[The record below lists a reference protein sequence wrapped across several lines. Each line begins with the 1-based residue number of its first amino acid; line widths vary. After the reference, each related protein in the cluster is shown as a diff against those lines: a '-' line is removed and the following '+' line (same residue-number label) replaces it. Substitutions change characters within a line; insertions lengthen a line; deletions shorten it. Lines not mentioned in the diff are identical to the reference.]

1 MNKIIIK
8 KFLPQTLLGR
18 STLILVVPLIVL
30 QIIITLIFYNRHW
43 DTITRHRTID
53 FVNDITLVIESFE
66 KNKSKENRKW
76 TLNNVSKKL
85 QLQTFYNKNKRLS
98 FDKYKQKPTELEKYL
113 LESLNPLGKKFNLS
127 INDKQKLITVIVEV
141 DDGVLEFR
149 ANKKRIYSSTTYIFI
164 LWMIGASIIL
174 FIVALL
180 FLKNQIKP
188 IRKLAIAVDRFG
200 KGKNVKN
207 FKPSGAKEV
216 RRVANAFKIMK
227 ERIEN
232 SITQRNKM
240 FSSISHDIRTILTR
254 MKLNLELHKLN
265 KSGLKK
271 DLVEMEEMVEEY
283 LKYAKGE
290 EKEKIQKINIVS
302 LLNLIKKRYSKK
314 NIYFKNNKK
323 INISVRPNSIKRC
336 INNLLSNSL
345 KFSKNIEITCSRKNT
360 YVEII
365 IDDDGPGIPKKE
377 RSKVLQ
383 PFYRVESSRNRDT
396 GGIGLGITIA
406 TDIIN
411 NHGGNFFLEKSP
423 LDGLRTRIYLP
434 I

>member
-1 MNKIIIK
+1 MIK
-8 KFLPQTLLGR
+8 KILPQTLLGR
-18 STLILVVPLIVL
+18 SILILVVPLIIL
-30 QIIITLIFYNRHW
+30 QIIITVIFYNRHW

-53 FVNDITLVIESFE
+53 FVKDITLVVESFE
-66 KNKSKENRKW
+66 NNKSRENQVW
-76 TLNNVSKKL
+76 ILSNVSEKL
-85 QLQTFYNKNKRLS
+85 QLQTIYIENKKLS
-98 FDKYKQKPTELEKYL
+98 FEKDKQKTSKLEKYL
-113 LESLNPLGKKFNLS
+113 LENLDPLGKKFNLN
-127 INDKQKLITVIVEV
+127 INNKKKLITVMVEV
-141 DDGVLEFR
+141 NNGILEFR

-200 KGKNVKN
+200 KGKNIQN

-216 RRVANAFKIMK
+216 RRVSNAFKIMK
-227 ERIEN
+227 DRIEN

-254 MKLNLELHKLN
+254 MKLNLELHKLD
-265 KSGLKK
+265 KGGLKK
-271 DLVEMEEMVEEY
+271 DLIEMEEMVEEY

-290 EKEKIQKINIVS
+290 EKEKIQKINIVN
-302 LLNLIKKRYSKK
+302 LLNSIKKRYSKK
-314 NIYFKNNKK
+314 NIFFKNDKK
-323 INISVRPNSIKRC
+323 INISIRLNSIKRC
-336 INNLLSNSL
+336 VNNILSNSL
-345 KFSKNIEITCSRKNT
+345 KFSKKVEISCNKKKD

-365 IDDDGPGIPKKE
+365 IDDDGPGIPKSE
-377 RSKVLQ
+377 RKKVLQ
-383 PFYRVESSRNRDT
+383 PFYRVEASRNRNT

-406 TDIIN
+406 ADIIN
-411 NHGGNFFLEKSP
+411 NHGGNFLLEQSP
-423 LDGLRTRIYLP
+423 LGGLRAKIYLP

>member
-1 MNKIIIK
+1 MIK
-8 KFLPQTLLGR
+8 KILPQTLLGR
-18 STLILVVPLIVL
+18 SILILVVPLIIL
-30 QIIITLIFYNRHW
+30 QIIITVIFYNRHW

-53 FVNDITLVIESFE
+53 FVNDITLVVESFE
-66 KNKSKENRKW
+66 KNKSRENQIW
-76 TLNNVSKKL
+76 ILSNVSEKL
-85 QLQTFYNKNKRLS
+85 QLQTIYIENKKLS
-98 FDKYKQKPTELEKYL
+98 FEKDNEKTSKLEEYL
-113 LESLNPLGKKFNLS
+113 LENLDPLGKKFNLN
-127 INDKQKLITVIVEV
+127 INNKKKLITVMVEV
-141 DDGVLEFR
+141 NNGILEFR

-164 LWMIGASIIL
+164 LWMVSASIIL

-200 KGKNVKN
+200 KGKNIQN

-216 RRVANAFKIMK
+216 RRVSNAFKIMK
-227 ERIEN
+227 DRIEN

-254 MKLNLELHKLN
+254 MKLNLELHKLD

-271 DLVEMEEMVEEY
+271 DLIEMEEMVEEY

-290 EKEKIQKINIVS
+290 EKEKIQKINIVN

-314 NIYFKNNKK
+314 NIFFKNNKK
-323 INISVRPNSIKRC
+323 INISIRLNSIKRC
-336 INNLLSNSL
+336 INNILSNSL
-345 KFSKNIEITCSRKNT
+345 KFSKKIEISCNKVKG

-365 IDDDGPGIPKKE
+365 IDDDGPGIPRNE
-377 RSKVLQ
+377 RKKVLQ
-383 PFYRVESSRNRDT
+383 PFYRVEGSRNRNT

-406 TDIIN
+406 ADIIN
-411 NHGGNFFLEKSP
+411 NHGGNFFLGKSP
-423 LDGLRTRIYLP
+423 LGGLRAKIYLP

>member
-1 MNKIIIK
+1 MIK
-8 KFLPQTLLGR
+8 KILPQTLLGR
-18 STLILVVPLIVL
+18 SILILVVPLIIL
-30 QIIITLIFYNRHW
+30 QIIITVIFYNRHW

-53 FVNDITLVIESFE
+53 FVKDITLVVESFE
-66 KNKSKENRKW
+66 KNKSRENQVW
-76 TLNNVSKKL
+76 ILSNVSEKL
-85 QLQTFYNKNKRLS
+85 QLQTIYIENKKLS
-98 FDKYKQKPTELEKYL
+98 FEKDKQKTSKLEKYL
-113 LESLNPLGKKFNLS
+113 LENLDPLGKKFNLN
-127 INDKQKLITVIVEV
+127 INNKKKLITVMVEV
-141 DDGVLEFR
+141 NNGILEFR

-200 KGKNVKN
+200 KGKNIQN

-216 RRVANAFKIMK
+216 RRVSNAFKIMK
-227 ERIEN
+227 DRIEN

-254 MKLNLELHKLN
+254 MKLNLELHKLD
-265 KSGLKK
+265 KGGLKK
-271 DLVEMEEMVEEY
+271 DLIEMEEMVEEY

-290 EKEKIQKINIVS
+290 EKEKIQKINIVN
-302 LLNLIKKRYSKK
+302 LLNSIKKRYSKK
-314 NIYFKNNKK
+314 NISFKNDKK
-323 INISVRPNSIKRC
+323 INISIRLNSIKRC
-336 INNLLSNSL
+336 VNNILSNSL
-345 KFSKNIEITCSRKNT
+345 KFSKKVEISCNKKKD

-365 IDDDGPGIPKKE
+365 IDDDGPGIPKSE
-377 RSKVLQ
+377 RKKVLQ
-383 PFYRVESSRNRDT
+383 PFYRVEDSRNRNT

-406 TDIIN
+406 ADIIN
-411 NHGGNFFLEKSP
+411 NHGGNFLLEQSP
-423 LDGLRTRIYLP
+423 LGGLRAKIYLP

>member
-18 STLILVVPLIVL
+18 STLILVVPLIIL

-66 KNKSKENRKW
+66 KNKSKENQKW
-76 TLNNVSKKL
+76 TLNNISKKL

-383 PFYRVESSRNRDT
+383 PFYRVESSRNRGT

>member
-1 MNKIIIK
+1 MIK
-8 KFLPQTLLGR
+8 KILPQTLLGR
-18 STLILVVPLIVL
+18 SILILVVPLIIL
-30 QIIITLIFYNRHW
+30 QIIITVIFYNRHW

-53 FVNDITLVIESFE
+53 FVKDITLVVESFE
-66 KNKSKENRKW
+66 KNKSRENQIW
-76 TLNNVSKKL
+76 ILSNVSEKL
-85 QLQTFYNKNKRLS
+85 QLQTIYIENKKLS
-98 FDKYKQKPTELEKYL
+98 FEKDNEKTSKLEEYL
-113 LESLNPLGKKFNLS
+113 LENLDPLGKKFNLN
-127 INDKQKLITVIVEV
+127 INNKKKLITVMVEV
-141 DDGVLEFR
+141 NNGILEFR

-200 KGKNVKN
+200 KGKNIQN

-216 RRVANAFKIMK
+216 RRVSNAFKIMK
-227 ERIEN
+227 DRIEN

-254 MKLNLELHKLN
+254 MKLNLELHKLD
-265 KSGLKK
+265 KGGLKK
-271 DLVEMEEMVEEY
+271 DLIEMEEMVEEY

-290 EKEKIQKINIVS
+290 EKEKIQKINIVN
-302 LLNLIKKRYSKK
+302 LLNSIKKRYSKK
-314 NIYFKNNKK
+314 NIFFKNDKK
-323 INISVRPNSIKRC
+323 INISIRLNSIKRC
-336 INNLLSNSL
+336 INNILSNSL
-345 KFSKNIEITCSRKNT
+345 KFSKKVEISCNKKKD

-365 IDDDGPGIPKKE
+365 IDDDGPGIPKSE
-377 RSKVLQ
+377 RKKVLQ
-383 PFYRVESSRNRDT
+383 PFYRVEASRNRNT

-406 TDIIN
+406 ADIIN
-411 NHGGNFFLEKSP
+411 NHGGNFLLEQSP
-423 LDGLRTRIYLP
+423 LGGLRAKIYLP

>member
-1 MNKIIIK
+1 MIK
-8 KFLPQTLLGR
+8 KILPQTLLGR
-18 STLILVVPLIVL
+18 SILILVVPLIIL
-30 QIIITLIFYNRHW
+30 QIIITVIFYNRHW

-53 FVNDITLVIESFE
+53 FVKDITLVVESFE
-66 KNKSKENRKW
+66 KNKSRENQVW
-76 TLNNVSKKL
+76 ILSNVSEKL
-85 QLQTFYNKNKRLS
+85 QLQTIYIENKKLS
-98 FDKYKQKPTELEKYL
+98 FEKDNEKTSKLEEYL
-113 LESLNPLGKKFNLS
+113 LENLDPLGKKFNLN
-127 INDKQKLITVIVEV
+127 INNKKKLITVMVEV
-141 DDGVLEFR
+141 NNGILEFR

-200 KGKNVKN
+200 KGKNIQN

-216 RRVANAFKIMK
+216 RRVSNAFKIMK
-227 ERIEN
+227 DRIEN

-254 MKLNLELHKLN
+254 MKLNLELQKLN

-290 EKEKIQKINIVS
+290 EKEKIKKVNIIN
-302 LLNLIKKRYSKK
+302 LLNLIKKRYAKK
-314 NIYFKNNKK
+314 NIYFNNEKK
-323 INISVRPNSIKRC
+323 IDISIRLNSIKRC
-336 INNLLSNSL
+336 INNILSNSL
-345 KFSKNIEITCSRKNT
+345 KFSKKVEISCNKKKD

-365 IDDDGPGIPKKE
+365 IDDDGPGIPKSE
-377 RSKVLQ
+377 RKKVLQ
-383 PFYRVESSRNRDT
+383 PFYRVEASRNRNT

-406 TDIIN
+406 ADIIN
-411 NHGGNFFLEKSP
+411 NHGGNFLLEQSP
-423 LDGLRTRIYLP
+423 LGGLRAKIYLP

>member
-1 MNKIIIK
+1 MIK
-8 KFLPQTLLGR
+8 KILPQTLLGR
-18 STLILVVPLIVL
+18 SILILVVPLIIL
-30 QIIITLIFYNRHW
+30 QIIITVIFYNRHW

-53 FVNDITLVIESFE
+53 FVKDITLVVECFE
-66 KNKSKENRKW
+66 KNKSRENQVW
-76 TLNNVSKKL
+76 ILSNVSEKL
-85 QLQTFYNKNKRLS
+85 QLQTIYIENKKLS
-98 FDKYKQKPTELEKYL
+98 FEKDKQKTSKLEKYL
-113 LESLNPLGKKFNLS
+113 LENLDPLGKKFNLN
-127 INDKQKLITVIVEV
+127 INNKKKLITVMVEV
-141 DDGVLEFR
+141 NNGILEFR

-200 KGKNVKN
+200 KGKNIQN

-216 RRVANAFKIMK
+216 RRVSNAFKIMK
-227 ERIEN
+227 DRIEN

-254 MKLNLELHKLN
+254 MKLNLELHKLD
-265 KSGLKK
+265 KGGLKK
-271 DLVEMEEMVEEY
+271 DLIEMEEMVEEY

-290 EKEKIQKINIVS
+290 EKEKIQKINIVN
-302 LLNLIKKRYSKK
+302 LLNSIKKRYSKK
-314 NIYFKNNKK
+314 NISFKNDKK
-323 INISVRPNSIKRC
+323 INISIRLNSIKRC
-336 INNLLSNSL
+336 INNILSNSL
-345 KFSKNIEITCSRKNT
+345 KFSKKVEISCNKKKD

-365 IDDDGPGIPKKE
+365 IDDDGPGIPKSE
-377 RSKVLQ
+377 RKKVLQ
-383 PFYRVESSRNRDT
+383 PFYRVEDSRNRNT

-406 TDIIN
+406 ADIIN
-411 NHGGNFFLEKSP
+411 NHGGNFLLEQSP
-423 LDGLRTRIYLP
+423 LGGLRAKIYLP

>member
-1 MNKIIIK
+1 MIK

-18 STLILVVPLIVL
+18 SILILVVPLIIL

-43 DTITRHRTID
+43 DTIARHRTID
-53 FVNDITLVIESFE
+53 FVKDITLVVESFE
-66 KNKSKENRKW
+66 KNKSTENQSW
-76 TLNNVSKKL
+76 VLNDVSEKL
-85 QLQTFYNKNKRLS
+85 QLQTLYIKNKKLS
-98 FDKYKQKPTELEKYL
+98 FDKDKQKTSKLEKYL
-113 LESLNPLGKKFNLS
+113 LENLDPLGKRFNLN
-127 INDKQKLITVIVEV
+127 INDKKKLITVMVETNN
-141 DDGVLEFR
+141 GILEFR

-164 LWMIGASIIL
+164 LWMISASVIL

-200 KGKNVKN
+200 KGKNIES

-216 RRVANAFKIMK
+216 RRVSNAFKIMK

-254 MKLNLELHKLN
+254 MKLNLELHKLD

-271 DLVEMEEMVEEY
+271 DLIEMEEMVEEY

-290 EKEKIQKINIVS
+290 EKEKIQKINIVN

-314 NIYFKNNKK
+314 NIFFKNNKK
-323 INISVRPNSIKRC
+323 INISIRLNSIKRC
-336 INNLLSNSL
+336 INNILSNSL
-345 KFSKNIEITCSRKNT
+345 KFSKKIQITCNKKKDH
-360 YVEII
+360 VEII
-365 IDDDGPGIPKKE
+365 IDDDGPGIPQSE
-377 RSKVLQ
+377 RKKVLQ
-383 PFYRVESSRNRDT
+383 PFYRVEDSRNRNT

-406 TDIIN
+406 ADIIN

-423 LDGLRTRIYLP
+423 LGGLRAKIYLP

>member
-1 MNKIIIK
+1 MIK

-18 STLILVVPLIVL
+18 SILILVVPLIIL

-43 DTITRHRTID
+43 DTIARHRTID
-53 FVNDITLVIESFE
+53 FVKDITLVVESFE
-66 KNKSKENRKW
+66 KNKSTENQSW
-76 TLNNVSKKL
+76 VLNDVSEKL
-85 QLQTFYNKNKRLS
+85 QLQTLYIKNKKLS
-98 FDKYKQKPTELEKYL
+98 FDKDKQKTSKLEKYL
-113 LESLNPLGKKFNLS
+113 LENLNPLGKRFNLN
-127 INDKQKLITVIVEV
+127 INDKKKLITVMVEINN
-141 DDGVLEFR
+141 GVLEFR

-164 LWMIGASIIL
+164 LWMISASVIL

-200 KGKNVKN
+200 KGKNIES

-216 RRVANAFKIMK
+216 RRVSNAFKIMK

-254 MKLNLELHKLN
+254 MKLNLELHKLD

-271 DLVEMEEMVEEY
+271 DLIEMEEMVEEY

-290 EKEKIQKINIVS
+290 EKEKIQKINIVN

-314 NIYFKNNKK
+314 NIFFKNNKK
-323 INISVRPNSIKRC
+323 INISIRLNSIKRC
-336 INNLLSNSL
+336 INNILSNSL
-345 KFSKNIEITCSRKNT
+345 KFSKKIQITCNKKKGH
-360 YVEII
+360 VEII
-365 IDDDGPGIPKKE
+365 IDDDGPGIPQSE
-377 RSKVLQ
+377 RKKVLQ
-383 PFYRVESSRNRDT
+383 PFYRVEDSRNRNT

-406 TDIIN
+406 ADIIN

-423 LDGLRTRIYLP
+423 LGGLRAKIYLP

>member
-1 MNKIIIK
+1 MIK

-18 STLILVVPLIVL
+18 SIMILVVPLIIL
-30 QIIITLIFYNRHW
+30 QLIITVIFYNRHW

-53 FVNDITLVIESFE
+53 FVKDITLVVESFE
-66 KNKSKENRKW
+66 KNKSIENQKW
-76 TLNNVSKKL
+76 ALNNVSEKL
-85 QLQTFYNKNKRLS
+85 QLQTFYKKNVTLNLE
-98 FDKYKQKPTELEKYL
+98 QHELKPTKLKKYL
-113 LESLNPLGKKFNLS
+113 LENLDPLNKKFSLD
-127 INDKQKLITVIVEV
+127 INDKKKLITVIVEL
-141 DDGVLEFR
+141 DEGVLEFR

-164 LWMIGASIIL
+164 LWMISASIIL
-174 FIVALL
+174 FTVALL

-200 KGKNVKN
+200 KGKNIGN
-207 FKPSGAKEV
+207 FKPSGAREV
-216 RRVANAFKIMK
+216 RRVSNAFKIMK

-232 SITQRNKM
+232 SISQRNKM

-254 MKLNLELHKLN
+254 MKLNLELHKLD
-265 KSGLKK
+265 KDGLKK
-271 DLVEMEEMVEEY
+271 DLVEMEQMVEEY

-290 EKEKIQKINIVS
+290 EKEKIQKVNIIS
-302 LLNLIKKRYSKK
+302 LINLIKKRYSKK
-314 NIYFKNNKK
+314 NIYFNNGKK
-323 INISVRPNSIKRC
+323 INISVRLNSIKRC

-345 KFSKNIEITCSRKNT
+345 KFSKNIEITCNKQNN

-377 RSKVLQ
+377 RKKVLQ
-383 PFYRVESSRNRDT
+383 PFYRVEDSRNRDT

-406 TDIIN
+406 ADIIN
-411 NHGGNFFLEKSP
+411 NHGGNFFLGKSP
-423 LDGLRTRIYLP
+423 LGGLRTKIYLP

>member
-1 MNKIIIK
+1 MIK
-8 KFLPQTLLGR
+8 KILPQTLLGR
-18 STLILVVPLIVL
+18 SILILVVPLIIL
-30 QIIITLIFYNRHW
+30 QIIITVIFYNRHW

-53 FVNDITLVIESFE
+53 FVNDITLVVESFE
-66 KNKSKENRKW
+66 KNKSRENQIW
-76 TLNNVSKKL
+76 ILSNVSEKL
-85 QLQTFYNKNKRLS
+85 QLQTIYIENKKLS
-98 FDKYKQKPTELEKYL
+98 FEKDNEKTSKLEEYL
-113 LESLNPLGKKFNLS
+113 LENLDPLGKKFNLN
-127 INDKQKLITVIVEV
+127 INNKKKLITVMVEV
-141 DDGVLEFR
+141 NNGILEFR

-200 KGKNVKN
+200 KGKNIQN

-216 RRVANAFKIMK
+216 RRVSNAFKIMK
-227 ERIEN
+227 DRIEN

-254 MKLNLELHKLN
+254 MKLNLELHKLD
-265 KSGLKK
+265 KGGLKK
-271 DLVEMEEMVEEY
+271 DLIEMEEMVEEY

-290 EKEKIQKINIVS
+290 EKEKIQKINIVN
-302 LLNLIKKRYSKK
+302 LLNSIKKRYSKK
-314 NIYFKNNKK
+314 NISFKNDKK
-323 INISVRPNSIKRC
+323 INISIRLNSIKRC
-336 INNLLSNSL
+336 INNILSNSL
-345 KFSKNIEITCSRKNT
+345 KFSKKVEISCNKKKD

-365 IDDDGPGIPKKE
+365 IDDDGPGIPNSE
-377 RSKVLQ
+377 RKKVLQ
-383 PFYRVESSRNRDT
+383 PFYRVEASRNRNT

-406 TDIIN
+406 ADIIN
-411 NHGGNFFLEKSP
+411 NHGGNFLLEQSP
-423 LDGLRTRIYLP
+423 LGGLRAKIYLP

>member
-1 MNKIIIK
+1 MIK

-18 STLILVVPLIVL
+18 SILILVVPLIIL

-43 DTITRHRTID
+43 DTIARHRTID
-53 FVNDITLVIESFE
+53 FVKDITLVVESFE
-66 KNKSKENRKW
+66 KNKSTENQSW
-76 TLNNVSKKL
+76 VLNDVSEKL
-85 QLQTFYNKNKRLS
+85 QLQTLYIKNKKLS
-98 FDKYKQKPTELEKYL
+98 FDKDKQKTSKLEKYL
-113 LESLNPLGKKFNLS
+113 LENLDPLGKRFNLN
-127 INDKQKLITVIVEV
+127 INDKKKLITVMVEINN
-141 DDGVLEFR
+141 GVLEFH

-164 LWMIGASIIL
+164 LWMVSASIIL

-200 KGKNVKN
+200 KGKDIEN

-216 RRVANAFKIMK
+216 RRVSSAFKIMK

-254 MKLNLELHKLN
+254 MKLNLELRKLD

-271 DLVEMEEMVEEY
+271 DLIEMEEMVEEY

-290 EKEKIQKINIVS
+290 EKEKIQKINIVN

-314 NIYFKNNKK
+314 NIFFKNNKK
-323 INISVRPNSIKRC
+323 INISIRLNSIKRC
-336 INNLLSNSL
+336 INNILSNSL
-345 KFSKNIEITCSRKNT
+345 KFSKKIQITCNKKKDH
-360 YVEII
+360 VEII
-365 IDDDGPGIPKKE
+365 IDDDGPGIPQSE
-377 RSKVLQ
+377 RKKVLQ
-383 PFYRVESSRNRDT
+383 PFYRVEDSRNRNT

-406 TDIIN
+406 SDIIN

-423 LDGLRTRIYLP
+423 LGGLRAKIYLP

>member
-1 MNKIIIK
+1 MIK

-18 STLILVVPLIVL
+18 SIMILVFPLIIL
-30 QIIITLIFYNRHW
+30 QLIITVIFYNRHW

-53 FVNDITLVIESFE
+53 FVKDITLVVESFE
-66 KNKSKENRKW
+66 KNKSIENQKW
-76 TLNNVSKKL
+76 TLNNVSEKL
-85 QLQTFYNKNKRLS
+85 QLQTFYKKNVTLNLE
-98 FDKYKQKPTELEKYL
+98 QHELKPTKLKKYL
-113 LESLNPLGKKFNLS
+113 LENLDPLNKKFNLE
-127 INDKQKLITVIVEV
+127 INDKKKLITVMVEL
-141 DDGVLEFR
+141 DEGVLEFR
-149 ANKKRIYSSTTYIFI
+149 ASKKRIYSSTTYIFI
-164 LWMIGASIIL
+164 LWMISASIIL

-200 KGKNVKN
+200 KGKNIGN
-207 FKPSGAKEV
+207 FKPSGAREV
-216 RRVANAFKIMK
+216 RRVSNAFKIMK

-232 SITQRNKM
+232 SISQRNKM

-254 MKLNLELHKLN
+254 MKLNLELHKLD
-265 KSGLKK
+265 KGGLKK
-271 DLVEMEEMVEEY
+271 DLVEMEQMVEEY

-290 EKEKIQKINIVS
+290 EKEKIQKVNIIS
-302 LLNLIKKRYSKK
+302 LINLIKKRYSKK
-314 NIYFKNNKK
+314 NIYFNNGKK
-323 INISVRPNSIKRC
+323 INISVRLNSIKRC

-345 KFSKNIEITCSRKNT
+345 KFSKNIKITCNKKNN

-365 IDDDGPGIPKKE
+365 IDDDGPGIPEKE
-377 RSKVLQ
+377 RKKVLQ
-383 PFYRVESSRNRDT
+383 PFYRVEDSRNRDT

-406 TDIIN
+406 ADIIN

>member
-1 MNKIIIK
+1 MIK

-18 STLILVVPLIVL
+18 SIMILVVPLIIL
-30 QIIITLIFYNRHW
+30 QLIITVIFYNRHW

-53 FVNDITLVIESFE
+53 FVKDITLVVESFE
-66 KNKSKENRKW
+66 KNKSIENQKW
-76 TLNNVSKKL
+76 ALNNVSEKL
-85 QLQTFYNKNKRLS
+85 QLQTFYKKNVTLNLE
-98 FDKYKQKPTELEKYL
+98 QHELKPTKLKKYL
-113 LESLNPLGKKFNLS
+113 LENLDPLNKKFSLD
-127 INDKQKLITVIVEV
+127 INDKKKLITVIVEL
-141 DDGVLEFR
+141 DEGVLEFR

-164 LWMIGASIIL
+164 LWMISASIIL

-200 KGKNVKN
+200 KGKNIGN
-207 FKPSGAKEV
+207 FKPSGAREV
-216 RRVANAFKIMK
+216 RRVSNAFKIMK

-290 EKEKIQKINIVS
+290 EKEKIQKINIVN

-314 NIYFKNNKK
+314 NIYFKSNKK

-345 KFSKNIEITCSRKNT
+345 KFSKNIEITCSRKNN

-377 RSKVLQ
+377 RPKVLQ

>member
-1 MNKIIIK
+1 MIK

-18 STLILVVPLIVL
+18 SVLILVVPLIVL
-30 QIIITLIFYNRHW
+30 ELIITIIFYNRHW

-53 FVNDITLVIESFE
+53 FVQDITLIVESFE
-66 KNKSKENRKW
+66 RNKSIENQEW
-76 TLNNVSKKL
+76 SLNNVSEKL
-85 QLQTFYNKNKRLS
+85 QLETFYKKNERLK
-98 FDKYKQKPTELEKYL
+98 FDKYKQKTSELEKYL
-113 LESLNPLGKKFNLS
+113 FKNLDPLNKRFNLN
-127 INDKQKLITVIVEV
+127 INDEKKLITVMVEL
-141 DDGVLEFR
+141 DDGVLEFY

-164 LWMIGASIIL
+164 LWMISASVIL
-174 FIVALL
+174 FIIALL

-200 KGKNVKN
+200 KGKNIGN
-207 FKPSGAKEV
+207 FKPSGAREV
-216 RRVANAFKIMK
+216 RRVSNAFKIMK

-254 MKLNLELHKLN
+254 MKLNLELQKLN

-290 EKEKIQKINIVS
+290 EKEKIKKVNIIN
-302 LLNLIKKRYSKK
+302 LLNLIKKRYAKK
-314 NIYFKNNKK
+314 NIYFNNGKK
-323 INISVRPNSIKRC
+323 INISIRLNSIKRC

-345 KFSKNIEITCSRKNT
+345 KFSKNIEIICNKKKN

-365 IDDDGPGIPKKE
+365 IDDDGPGISKVE
-377 RSKVLQ
+377 RKKVLQ
-383 PFYRVESSRNRDT
+383 PFYRVETSRNRET

-406 TDIIN
+406 ADIIN
-411 NHGGNFFLEKSP
+411 NHGGNFFLDKSP
-423 LDGLRTRIYLP
+423 LGGLRAKIYLP

>member
-1 MNKIIIK
+1 MIK
-8 KFLPQTLLGR
+8 KILPQTLLGR
-18 STLILVVPLIVL
+18 SILILVVPLIIL
-30 QIIITLIFYNRHW
+30 QIIITVIFYNRHW

-53 FVNDITLVIESFE
+53 FVKDITLVVESFE
-66 KNKSKENRKW
+66 KNKSRENQVW
-76 TLNNVSKKL
+76 ILSNVSEKL
-85 QLQTFYNKNKRLS
+85 QLQTIYIENKKLS
-98 FDKYKQKPTELEKYL
+98 FEKDKQKTSKLEKYL
-113 LESLNPLGKKFNLS
+113 LENLDPLGKKFNLN
-127 INDKQKLITVIVEV
+127 INNKKKLITVMVEV
-141 DDGVLEFR
+141 NNGILEFR

-200 KGKNVKN
+200 KGKNIQN

-216 RRVANAFKIMK
+216 RRVSNAFKIMK
-227 ERIEN
+227 DRIEN

-254 MKLNLELHKLN
+254 MKLNLELHKLD
-265 KSGLKK
+265 KGGLKK
-271 DLVEMEEMVEEY
+271 DLIEMEEMVEEY

-290 EKEKIQKINIVS
+290 EKEKIQKINIVN
-302 LLNLIKKRYSKK
+302 LLNSIKKRYSKK
-314 NIYFKNNKK
+314 NIFFKNDKK
-323 INISVRPNSIKRC
+323 INISIRLNSIKRC
-336 INNLLSNSL
+336 INNILSNSL
-345 KFSKNIEITCSRKNT
+345 KFSKKVEISCNKKKD

-365 IDDDGPGIPKKE
+365 IDDDGPGIPKSE
-377 RSKVLQ
+377 RKKVLQ
-383 PFYRVESSRNRDT
+383 PFYRVEDSRNRNT

-406 TDIIN
+406 ADIIN
-411 NHGGNFFLEKSP
+411 NHGGNFLLEQSP
-423 LDGLRTRIYLP
+423 LGGLRAKIYLP

>member
-1 MNKIIIK
+1 LNKIIIK

-66 KNKSKENRKW
+66 KNKSKENQKW

-113 LESLNPLGKKFNLS
+113 LENLNPLGKKFNLS

-216 RRVANAFKIMK
+216 RRVANAFQIMK

-345 KFSKNIEITCSRKNT
+345 KFSKNIEITCSRKNN